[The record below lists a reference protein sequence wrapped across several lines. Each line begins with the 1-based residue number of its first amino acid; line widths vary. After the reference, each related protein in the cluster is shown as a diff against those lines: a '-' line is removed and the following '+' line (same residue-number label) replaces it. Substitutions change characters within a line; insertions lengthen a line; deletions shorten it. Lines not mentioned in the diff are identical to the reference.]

1 MSRTPGPAG
10 TESENARLREEV
22 KLLREE
28 LRHLTL
34 RVDRQGDQLNELSE
48 SVVGTSVQSFEV
60 VSSAGVSA
68 VPGGSQAAGH
78 ATGCEAADPVGPYP
92 WPLREAVA
100 RDIGAFLKRCLD
112 GEHRGESGRDRIK
125 GLQSRVYIVVRDFDR
140 KVYNP
145 PLLLK
150 TFGEVKGYCK
160 RDGSC
165 GDSIFIGALSDRGAH
180 SDSEGPE
187 PVALGPRDFVVAQED
202 GTADFLYRV
211 GRLPLP
217 ELGLLTAVVAVA
229 DIDGKLLV
237 ALPEGV
243 WNRSVAKRL
252 LPQRAISKPLLC
264 SVAACQADKREVLGF
279 DAVDIKVWFG
289 LLHPA
294 MEGDVDY
301 VGEDEIHYHF
311 SPEGE
316 EPLFPYGPALVEV
329 AQAHYS
335 FSTADEGI
343 PKDVPECPPNF
354 TGVSEERFQK
364 LELALEGMQRG
375 LQQLLGARVGASPK
389 TLARPLP
396 PPPVNKAPKSNAVG
410 SQEVAGLEPEVVQSA
425 LAAGIPLAHLEE
437 MGSILKGKPQRIEEL
452 PRKRPVQ
459 KTKQGPLSESEE
471 EEDVEAEEEGLP
483 SGGSGEQEGAGPQ
496 RSMERAIVKLTAIA
510 AKLAG
515 PKEKHKID
523 SLLDG
528 GSGGVAGSESSS
540 IGAGRKNAA
549 AMRALQKCLLEDP
562 KYIFQIME
570 ANLQS
575 DFLARPI
582 QPGEPLASG
591 TTVRG
596 WLTAR
601 SRIQLYHN
609 HVRWAW
615 QVGGIWDCLIAGRHE
630 EARAR
635 CALLIGAADQ
645 ASIDGG
651 NWVVSNVALLEAPPP
666 YQSFA
671 THQSPSPLE
680 LQHSVLY
687 DHRWAETFLG
697 HLKEVDSFVDA
708 KKKLGSGKGA
718 QKDQAETGTGQPKPK
733 PKAKSREKGDKGR
746 KGQESSSQEAGGSNH
761 A

>member
-1 MSRTPGPAG
+1 M
-10 TESENARLREEV
+10 TEPS
-22 KLLREE
+22 
-28 LRHLTL
+28 
-34 RVDRQGDQLNELSE
+34 
-48 SVVGTSVQSFEV
+48 
-60 VSSAGVSA
+60 
-68 VPGGSQAAGH
+68 
-78 ATGCEAADPVGPYP
+78 
-92 WPLREAVA
+92 
-100 RDIGAFLKRCLD
+100 LD
-112 GEHRGESGRDRIK
+112 GE
-125 GLQSRVYIVVRDFDR
+125 
-140 KVYNP
+140 
-145 PLLLK
+145 
-150 TFGEVKGYCK
+150 
-160 RDGSC
+160 
-165 GDSIFIGALSDRGAH
+165 ALSDRGAH

-437 MGSILKGKPQRIEEL
+437 MGSILKGKPRRIEEL